1 MTSTQIIN
9 TLYANDDAIDIKVN
23 YLAGD
28 YELEESIIELTQILN
43 LNSKYSHLTNDAI
56 MFFLHED

>member
-1 MTSTQIIN
+1 MTTQNIIN
-9 TLYANDDAIDIKVN
+9 SLYANDDALDIKIN
-23 YLAGD
+23 YLSGD
-28 YELEESIIELTQILN
+28 YDLEESIIELTQILN

>member
-9 TLYANDDAIDIKVN
+9 SLYANDDAIDIKVN

-28 YELEESIIELTQILN
+28 YELEESIIELTHILN
-43 LNSKYSHLTNDAI
+43 LNPSLSHITNEAI
-56 MFFLHED
+56 IFFLNED